1 MQTTRSSTR
10 CKRYTSERKHL
21 CLNNSSSKAEDVS
34 AYTLAAWVTE
44 IAVKRKSGCRK
55 PRYRRLRDIERSR
68 YVSLRF
74 ALGEP
79 LQRFLPWCRV
89 SAVGRPNF
97 TPLVLA

>member
-55 PRYRRLRDIERSR
+55 PRYRRLRDVERSR
-68 YVSLRF
+68 HQRQE
-74 ALGEP
+74 A
-79 LQRFLPWCRV
+79 LQRLAKGEAQADVALPAFAC
-89 SAVGRPNF
+89 SDTN
-97 TPLVLA
+97 